1 MAAVAETSARVA
13 AILNAACKVVVREGA
28 HGLRIASVA
37 REAGV
42 SKALVHYYFT
52 SRSELLRSA
61 FAWSD
66 QRWHAALADELAQVP
81 TAGGRVERALL
92 IGIDA
97 DEPFSGQRAL
107 GNEVWS
113 SLRYDD
119 ELRPLVD
126 GSYRAWLD
134 LLVELI
140 DEGRNDGSVA
150 AGVDAAEAAWRL
162 VAIGDGVDSML
173 YVGLI
178 DRERARRLVVA
189 SVRRELRP

>member
-1 MAAVAETSARVA
+1 M
-13 AILNAACKVVVREGA
+13 
-28 HGLRIASVA
+28 
-37 REAGV
+37 
-42 SKALVHYYFT
+42 
-52 SRSELLRSA
+52 
-61 FAWSD
+61 
-66 QRWHAALADELAQVP
+66 
-81 TAGGRVERALL
+81 
-92 IGIDA
+92 
-97 DEPFSGQRAL
+97 
-107 GNEVWS
+107 WS
-113 SLRYDD
+113 SLRYD

-140 DEGRNDGSVA
+140 DEGRNDGAIA
-150 AGVDAAEAAWRL
+150 ADVGAAEAAWRL